1 MDNRQMRKAQFI
13 EIDIISMAK
22 VLLSK
27 LWLIVLFG
35 LLSACA
41 VFALTKTFIKPIYRC
56 EFSAYVNNQRI
67 QTDTTA
73 LSSQDLAAAQQLT
86 RTFSYILESNTILS
100 ASLDAIDS
108 DLTYKECREMVS
120 TDIKDETELISVYVD
135 TEDPALSYEIAS
147 AIAKTAPKHLADIVQ
162 GSSMKIVDQP
172 VMPDGKYKPS
182 YTVFAFIGFVLGMLP
197 VIVWLLVRHYKDDSI
212 KGEAE
217 LETYF
222 SLPVL
227 GSIPDMDKAQK
238 ASSKSYGG
246 YSYGYSSKNR
256 KEAQQ

>member
-1 MDNRQMRKAQFI
+1 MDNRQTRNTRFI
-13 EIDIISMAK
+13 EIDLISMAR

-27 LWLIVLFG
+27 LWLIVIVGMLA
-35 LLSACA
+35 ACA
-41 VFALTKTFIKPIYRC
+41 VYVLTKTFIKPIYRC

-100 ASLDAIDS
+100 ASLDSIDS

-120 TDIKDETELISVYVD
+120 TEIKEETELISVYVD
-135 TEDPALSYEIAS
+135 TEDPELSYEIAS
-147 AIAKTAPKHLADIVQ
+147 AIAKTAPNHLADIVQ

-197 VIVWLLVRHYKDDSI
+197 VIVWLLVRHYRDDSI
-212 KGEAE
+212 KGEIE
-217 LETYF
+217 LENFF
-222 SLPVL
+222 SIPVL
-227 GSIPDMDKAQK
+227 GSIPDMDKAEK
-238 ASSKSYGG
+238 ATGKG
-246 YSYGYSSKNR
+246 YYGYGYGHSSNNK
-256 KEAQQ
+256 KGAKQ

>member
-1 MDNRQMRKAQFI
+1 MDNRQIRKAQFI
-13 EIDIISMAK
+13 EIDIISMVK

-35 LLSACA
+35 LMTACA
-41 VFALTKTFIKPIYRC
+41 VFLLTKTFIKPIYRC

-100 ASLDAIDS
+100 ASLDSIDS

-120 TDIKDETELISVYVD
+120 TEIKDETELISVYVD
-135 TEDPALSYEIAS
+135 TEDPELSYEIAS

-162 GSSMKIVDQP
+162 GSSMNIVDYP
-172 VMPDGKYKPS
+172 IMPEGRYKPS

-197 VIVWLLVRHYKDDSI
+197 VIVWLLVRHYRDDTV
-212 KGEAE
+212 KGEIE

-227 GSIPDMDKAQK
+227 GSIPDLNKVQK
-238 ASSKSYGG
+238 AGGKAYDGYG
-246 YSYGYSSKNR
+246 YGYSLKDR
-256 KEAQQ
+256 KEEQE

>member
-1 MDNRQMRKAQFI
+1 MDNRQIRRNQFI
-13 EIDIISMAK
+13 EIDIITMAK

-27 LWLIVLFG
+27 FWLIVIFG
-35 LLSACA
+35 LLTGCA
-41 VFALTKTFIKPIYRC
+41 VYTLTKTFIKPIYRC

-67 QTDTTA
+67 QTDTAA

-100 ASLDAIDS
+100 ASLESIHS
-108 DLTYKECREMVS
+108 DLSYKQCREMVS
-120 TDIKDETELISVYVD
+120 TEIKDETELISVYVD
-135 TEDPALSYEIAS
+135 SEDPELSFEIAS

-197 VIVWLLVRHYKDDSI
+197 VIVWLLVRHYKDDTV
-212 KGEAE
+212 KGETE
-217 LETYF
+217 LETIF

-238 ASSKSYGG
+238 ASGKGYYGYG
-246 YSYGYSSKNR
+246 YGYSSKNQ
-256 KEAQQ
+256 KGAKQ